1 MAGMAH
7 ETLLIKLVLLGYLS
21 TGGVAAFLLLPRLAS
36 PQSQESRSSENDA
49 NAGGDPGRIWADEDQ
64 LQQEQLQLMEPG
76 EATWSSEG
84 QGFPKGSD
92 FLEELWLSSDP
103 GPNQLVSQRV
113 DRSVSSVAD
122 HAVMQKR
129 GRLLQELARQN
140 WLSALLQD
148 VGSVGARTQRALGS
162 SEPLSVVLNGGG
174 VGVGGG
180 LGRGVGDGGVEES
193 RRRATVA
200 EDGLIRQKSKYLADV
215 HRQSWINAIV
225 RKLSS

>member
-1 MAGMAH
+1 MAH
-7 ETLLIKLVLLGYLS
+7 ETLLLKLVLVVYLS
-21 TGGVAAFLLLPRLAS
+21 TGGVAAFLLPRLAS
-36 PQSQESRSSENDA
+36 PLSQESRSSENDA
-49 NAGGDPGRIWADEDQ
+49 NAGGDPGRIWADEDL

-76 EATWSSEG
+76 EAAWSSEG

-148 VGSVGARTQRALGS
+148 VGSVGARTERSLGP

-174 VGVGGG
+174 VGVGG

-200 EDGLIRQKSKYLADV
+200 EDGLVRQKSKYLADV